1 LTGSFLLCFC
11 PFGTFIFIKQKRKC
25 FVSLFKLFG
34 GRRFDGSLTRRTQAP
49 KPLVVMRQDI
59 GHKNN
64 GLTEN
69 KISADNSL
77 FLNLDKQ
84 FFWFLLS
91 SARFGFD
98 KPVLAITNLAHLP
111 LRLADADTKAKSK
124 KLNLP
129 THFFGFFKP
138 SFAITNLTQF
148 VFARDRQKQNKLNF
162 PTHKIGLLRS
172 FYALL
177 TPFSQRRKPQAC
189 GILFISASK
198 TCLSSFSKNTLGFP

>member
-1 LTGSFLLCFC
+1 
-11 PFGTFIFIKQKRKC
+11 
-25 FVSLFKLFG
+25 
-34 GRRFDGSLTRRTQAP
+34 
-49 KPLVVMRQDI
+49 MRQDI

-111 LRLADADTKAKSK
+111 LRLAYADTKAKSK

-148 VFARDRQKQNKLNF
+148 VFARDRQKQNQLNF
-162 PTHKIGLLRS
+162 LTHKIGLLRS
-172 FYALL
+172 FFARALDA
-177 TPFSQRRKPQAC
+177 PKCAPQAF